1 MDADFDLLVI
11 GAGII
16 GSRVALEAAQAGL
29 KVALFDASDFGSA
42 TSQASSKLIH
52 GGLRY
57 LPMGDVA
64 LVRESH
70 LERRALLD
78 RVAPHMVWPLDFML
92 PVYSGRLRA
101 VEIWGGLLT
110 YSALSGFRHS
120 RARLISGAR
129 ARSFVPE
136 LKLDGLTACGLYED
150 AQTNDSRLVIATV
163 TAAARA
169 GVVVRN
175 YSRVV
180 ALDKGGA
187 SVETPEGPVSVRC
200 HMLVNA
206 AGAWVDDVRRLEDPA
221 CAPTTR
227 LSKGVHLTLPL
238 PSEWK
243 AAVSVDVGGS
253 RFAFALPWEGVLL
266 LGTTDAPYEGD
277 PAQVGV
283 GDADVDQVLAEASIS
298 LPPEVLRRDR
308 ILYSFAG
315 LRVLQLSNSSTAET
329 PREHVITMGSR
340 GMVSVAG
347 GKLTT
352 HRRIAMDV
360 LHRLDDPRT
369 RKHRLVDTPLP
380 GGGPLPERPASLDP
394 EVWGHLVRHYGSEV
408 KQLLEYAGSVPD
420 ALERI
425 HPAGPDVW
433 AQVHHAVAAE
443 WALTVEDVVRRRT
456 TLAVR
461 GLATEEVRSRIAGVM
476 DIRGGDALPV
486 PQSRPSAG

>member
-1 MDADFDLLVI
+1 MDADFDLVVI

-29 KVALFDASDFGSA
+29 KVALFDAGDFGSA

-57 LPMGDVA
+57 LPMGDVG

-70 LERRALLD
+70 LERRALMD
-78 RVAPHMVWPLDFML
+78 RVAPHMVWPLDFL
-92 PVYSGRLRA
+92 VPIYAGRLRA
-101 VEIWGGLLT
+101 LEIWGGLLT

-120 RARLISGAR
+120 TARLISGAR

-136 LKLDGLTACGLYED
+136 LKLAGLTACGLFED

-163 TAAARA
+163 TSAAGA

-180 ALDKGGA
+180 ALEKGAA

-200 HMLVNA
+200 RMVVNA
-206 AGAWVDDVRRLEDPA
+206 AGAWVDGVRRLEDPT

-243 AAVSVDVGGS
+243 AAVVADVGGS

-283 GDADVDQVLAEASIS
+283 GDVDVDQVLAEASIS

-315 LRVLQLSNSSTAET
+315 LRVLQLSNTSTAET
-329 PREHVITMGSR
+329 PREHVITKGPM

-369 RKHRLVDTPLP
+369 QKHRLVDTPLP
-380 GGGPLPERPASLDP
+380 GAGPLPERPTSIDP
-394 EVWGHLVRHYGSEV
+394 DVWEHLVRHYGSEV
-408 KQLLEYAGSVPD
+408 EQLLDYRDTVPD
-420 ALERI
+420 AMERV
-425 HPAGPDVW
+425 HAAGPDVW
-433 AQVHHAVAAE
+433 AQVHHAVTAE
-443 WALTVEDVVRRRT
+443 GAHTVEDVVRRRT

-461 GLATEEVRSRIAGVM
+461 GLATDEVRSRIAGVM
-476 DIRGGDALPV
+476 SALL
-486 PQSRPSAG
+486 PSGLRARTTPE